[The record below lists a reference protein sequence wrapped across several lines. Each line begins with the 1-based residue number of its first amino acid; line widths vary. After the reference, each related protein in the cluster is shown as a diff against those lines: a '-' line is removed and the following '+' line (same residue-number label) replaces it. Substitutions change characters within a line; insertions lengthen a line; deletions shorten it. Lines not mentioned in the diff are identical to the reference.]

1 LAILTGV
8 LFVIGGI
15 ILTVSKIIDLVKGKG
30 DLEKDFVF
38 YFLAVVFLSSAIS
51 YMAFCMRYP
60 VGCTMNARYAM
71 LLYLPIGLTVGGLFD
86 FFAKK
91 AEKKKKEAK
100 IGFWSK

>member
-1 LAILTGV
+1 
-8 LFVIGGI
+8 
-15 ILTVSKIIDLVKGKG
+15 
-30 DLEKDFVF
+30 
-38 YFLAVVFLSSAIS
+38 
-51 YMAFCMRYP
+51 MAFCMRYP

-100 IGFWSK
+100 TGFWSK